1 MKFLSKFKKS
11 KVLFILLLA
20 VFLFGGAK
28 NREPSESPESPVSL
42 TTSDGAG
49 LVLKSYESN
58 TVLDGFFAFTEIK
71 LSFYNP
77 EDRQREGRFRIV
89 LPDNAHLA
97 RFAMMIGNN
106 WQEGEVVEK
115 EKATRVY
122 EDFLHRRQDPA
133 LLESDAGNEF
143 SARVFPITAKSEKK
157 IIISYSTTLSS
168 FPPVYVLPLKGLPE
182 TDHFQTRVIF
192 DEQEFGDKNGFLTET
207 SDLKNS
213 TRKIISLQK
222 KNFKPTEDLRFEH
235 KIKGNLISRKGN
247 LFAAEFVPIPQ
258 DKAETIP
265 VEKLVVLVDTSA
277 SSAIQYSVTIVRLE
291 KLLSDLNPKEL
302 HLFGFDTS
310 LKFYGTGKKGIQK
323 LKEVLPLGSSNIGLA
338 ISGIDKEIDIRDGRL
353 LVVSDGV
360 ATAGEIQKSEI
371 VKILK
376 KEKWI
381 SRLDFAVPGS
391 YKDTG
396 MIQALLSLGK
406 ETGVLT
412 LLSDDLSNVAKRLTR
427 KVFLNPVVS
436 VSDGKWIFTGDIS
449 SLQPGDSITLFGEL
463 KSEDSKPQDSILFN
477 GKKITGFHTV
487 ITEPVLF
494 EREVTAARINRLLEL
509 SGKEENE
516 DTAKGLSLQ
525 ARELSIAHRV
535 QCPLTSFLVLETEE
549 DYDRFQITR
558 NSLADILTIG
568 IGGLEV
574 INRKQ
579 SANYVFLDPQNVE
592 KRKLEKSKDR
602 EKVSKPK
609 RNGREREE
617 KEDAKM
623 VSGAPA
629 DTDRSDDESSSNTEN
644 IPSETSSN
652 DVREE
657 VSDAPPPVR
666 QSDRLPERNNFRV
679 ESNSVSPEPPRET
692 PEKREK
698 IDPHTGN
705 LKQFYKLLRNGENG
719 KALEFAWEWRR
730 KTPEDILALLALGD
744 SYYALNDLNNAT
756 RAYTSLID
764 YFPQRADIRR
774 WAGEKLLAIGNY
786 KDAIDTFE
794 ISLKNR
800 PDHPST
806 YHLLAISYLKLNLW
820 KDAHSV
826 LLKGLNRQFPSRF
839 QNVHDI
845 FYDDLDLIHTIAK
858 NSGVT
863 VIEPPNE
870 MDTKIKPK
878 NLKKEIRFILVWETD
893 ANDVDFH
900 IYDKFG
906 NHAFYS
912 KKELESGG
920 ELYADLTGGYGPE
933 CFRIINPKAFPYRLE
948 AHYYSRGPM
957 GYGMGA
963 MQVIRFDGE
972 KKLDLETRNFVI
984 MNDGAYVDLGMVK

>member
-1 MKFLSKFKKS
+1 MKFLSKIKNPKIPL
-11 KVLFILLLA
+11 VLFLI
-20 VFLFGGAK
+20 VFFFGGAK
-28 NREPSESPESPVSL
+28 NREPSESIESPVSL

-122 EDFLHRRQDPA
+122 EDFLHRKQDPA

-143 SARVFPITAKSEKK
+143 SARVFPIPAKSEKK
-157 IIISYSTTLSS
+157 IIISYSSTLSS
-168 FPPVYVLPLKGLPE
+168 FPPAYILPIKGLPGIDE
-182 TDHFQTRVIF
+182 FQARVIF
-192 DEQEFGDKNGFLTET
+192 DEQEFGNRNDLLT
-207 SDLKNS
+207 SDLKTS
-213 TRKIISLQK
+213 TRKIVSLQK
-222 KNFKPTEDLRFEH
+222 KNFKPTDDIRFEH
-235 KIKGNLISRKGN
+235 KIKGNLLSQKGN
-247 LFAAEFVPIPQ
+247 LFAVEFVPIPE
-258 DKAETIP
+258 DKGEMISL
-265 VEKLVVLVDTSA
+265 EKLVVLVDTSA
-277 SSAIQYSVTIVRLE
+277 SAALQYPETLVRLE

-302 HLFGFDTS
+302 HIFGFDTS
-310 LKFYGTGKKGIQK
+310 LKFYGTGKKGVQK
-323 LKEVLPLGSSNIGLA
+323 LKEVHPLGSSNLSLA
-338 ISGIDKEIDIRDGRL
+338 ISGIDKEIRMGDGRL
-353 LVVSDGV
+353 LIVSDGV

-371 VKILK
+371 TKILK

-396 MIQALLSLGK
+396 MIRSLLSLGK

-412 LLSDDLSNVAKRLTR
+412 LLSDDLASVAKKLSR
-427 KVFLNPVVS
+427 KVFFNPVVS
-436 VSDGKWIFTGDIS
+436 VPNAKWIFTGDIS

-463 KSEDSKPQDSILFN
+463 KSDDSKPQDSILFN

-509 SGKEENE
+509 SDKEEND

-535 QCPLTSFLVLETEE
+535 QCPLTSFLVLETEA

-568 IGGLEV
+568 LGGLEV
-574 INRKQ
+574 INRRQ
-579 SANYVFLDPQNVE
+579 SENYGFLDPQNIE
-592 KRKLEKSKDR
+592 KRKQEKSKNR

-609 RNGREREE
+609 RNGRESEE

-629 DTDRSDDESSSNTEN
+629 DTDRIADDELSSNTEN
-644 IPSETSSN
+644 TPSATSVN
-652 DVREE
+652 DISEE
-657 VSDAPPPVR
+657 VSNSPPPIQ

-679 ESNSVSPEPPRET
+679 ESNSVSPEPPREP

-698 IDPHTGN
+698 IEPHTGN
-705 LKQFYKLLRNGENG
+705 LKQFYKLLRNGENQ
-719 KALEFAWEWRR
+719 KALEFAWEWR
-730 KTPEDILALLALGD
+730 KETPEDILALLALGD
-744 SYYALNDLNNAT
+744 SYHALNDHKNAT
-756 RAYTSLID
+756 RAYTSLVD

-826 LLKGLNRQFPSRF
+826 LIKGLNRQFPPRF
-839 QNVHDI
+839 QSVHDI
-845 FYDDLDLIHTIAK
+845 FYDDLDLVYTIAK
-858 NSGVT
+858 NSGIT

-870 MDTKIKPK
+870 TNAKLKPK

-900 IYDKFG
+900 IYDKSG

-920 ELYADLTGGYGPE
+920 QLYEDLTGGYGPE

-963 MQVIRFDGE
+963 LQVIRFDGE

-984 MNDGAYVDLGMVK
+984 MNDGAYIDLGTVK